1 MFRFYTVIII
11 SFREKLRHHTIITF
25 LRKDQASRKSTGWHW
40 GGVRHDPQRFVGK
53 TVSASFQSWHGRVP
67 ISWERWIKT
76 RDQNT
81 ASFCE
86 KNITEESEL
95 EDFEDLIM
103 ALDAC
108 YWLHKAISVSSS
120 RFGEDRRS
128 DFSRLRGDFP
138 LLRRFHV
145 LFGAVFICI
154 FLSLSERDLYF
165 IPGFASM
172 RKKGRPLALFD
183 GLYFLLPGKEGGA
196 RSRAR
201 WEILHRLS

>member
-1 MFRFYTVIII
+1 M
-11 SFREKLRHHTIITF
+11 
-25 LRKDQASRKSTGWHW
+25 
-40 GGVRHDPQRFVGK
+40 
-53 TVSASFQSWHGRVP
+53 
-67 ISWERWIKT
+67 
-76 RDQNT
+76 
-81 ASFCE
+81 
-86 KNITEESEL
+86 

-201 WEILHRLS
+201 